1 MMRVL
6 FWPLLAALLLE
17 GWFLNLPVWWIVA
30 TAATA
35 LSVRPRNEMRRRL
48 AHVTHWIHCQPIHFV
63 HSAMMAMTTM
73 ISR

>member
-35 LSVRPRNEMRRRL
+35 LSVRL
-48 AHVTHWIHCQPIHFV
+48 ACEVVKAHRALENLSPGSPTKIRPDP
-63 HSAMMAMTTM
+63 
-73 ISR
+73 